1 MVKLSTSICS
11 TSLPVCPPSLPA
23 IIICDVLFLFEILQ
37 NIYFD
42 VSNTNA
48 TSLILKVPTRVHLS
62 KDMTH
67 LTEVWCTKCTHVQS
81 VETYTLSPPPQYDA
95 KNYCHFHISAKHKKC
110 YFVIF

>member
-81 VETYTLSPPPQYDA
+81 VETYTLSPPPQ
-95 KNYCHFHISAKHKKC
+95 I
-110 YFVIF
+110 